1 MILHISDSALTTTI
15 GIGTTVASDH
25 NCLDEYSTTVC
36 CLTSS
41 MSTTPINHN
50 EYYLHST
57 NNYINSLSNE
67 QIVMLEE
74 KLAKKQETFMV
85 GDKEFTIEQVAELT
99 TTEQAVQPQQVKVE
113 KPKTYK
119 KI

>member
-1 MILHISDSALTTTI
+1 MILHISDSALTTTL

-41 MSTTPINHN
+41 MSATPINHN

-67 QIVMLEE
+67 QIVMLEQ
-74 KLAKKQETFMV
+74 KIAAKQDVIKV
-85 GDKEFTIEQVAELT
+85 GDKEFTIEQVEALT
-99 TTEQAVQPQQVKVE
+99 IPAQPQVKVE
-113 KPKTYK
+113 KPKTFK